1 MNRSIEIRLKRLE
14 DASTP
19 VTSPRRSHVIGLEA
33 GQDRE
38 AREAAK
44 AELIASGAADPDD
57 FFWFLL
63 PLEPDPTSAFI
74 DSEMAKTHP

>member
-14 DASTP
+14 AASAP
-19 VTSPRRSHVIGLEA
+19 GESPRRSHVIGLET
-33 GQDRE
+33 GEDRE
-38 AREAAK
+38 ASK

-63 PLEPDPTSAFI
+63 PLEPDSPSA
-74 DSEMAKTHP
+74 